1 MTQFERIEF
10 PVPTETLWDI
20 LQNKAKFQD
29 RYIVDAKK
37 SIEHFTSGSMLGEN
51 TPSRKLANYI
61 NNLGLRIRLD
71 TSGLNFADRVELF
84 FDWLNGSNICFVQ
97 EFTETIIALTFM
109 FKGFK
114 TETFGIF
121 DETEARVFMKEYHDD
136 VENWIVFFDSL
147 VVYALKQYHG
157 HGLIDLDPSKEFA
170 TLDETG
176 FTPLNLVNVFEYAD
190 FTTYY
195 SILDGEHFAYLPREF
210 DTPYFAGKQLYD
222 YFYVKDNPVA
232 AYLAVTLVD
241 AEANNHTDQPKER

>member
-1 MTQFERIEF
+1 MTEFERIEF

-20 LQNKAKFQD
+20 LQNKATFQD
-29 RYIVDAKK
+29 RYVVGAKK
-37 SIEHFTSGSMLGEN
+37 SIENFAGGSMLGEN

-61 NNLGLRIRLD
+61 NNLGLRIRID
-71 TSGLNFADRVELF
+71 VSELNFADRVELF
-84 FDWLNGSNICFVQ
+84 FNWLNGSNICFVQ

-121 DETEARVFMKEYHDD
+121 DEVEARVFMKEYHDD
-136 VENWIVFFDSL
+136 VERWIVFFDSL

-241 AEANNHTDQPKER
+241 AEAQTKDNPKD